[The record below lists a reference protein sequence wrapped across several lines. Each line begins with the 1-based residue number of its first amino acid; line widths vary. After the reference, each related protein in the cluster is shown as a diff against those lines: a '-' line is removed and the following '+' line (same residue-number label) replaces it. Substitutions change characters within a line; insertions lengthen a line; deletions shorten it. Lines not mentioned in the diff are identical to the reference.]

1 MMIRILLWS
10 FAIGA
15 IVFWFPVV
23 AVIIGIVW
31 VLTNRERMF
40 R

>member
-1 MMIRILLWS
+1 MIRILLWS

-15 IVFWFPVV
+15 IVFWFPMV
-23 AVIIGIVW
+23 AVIIGVAW
-31 VLTNRERMF
+31 VLTHRKQMF

>member
-1 MMIRILLWS
+1 MIRILLWS

-15 IVFWFPVV
+15 VVFWFPMV
-23 AVIIGIVW
+23 AVMFGIVW
-31 VLTNRERMF
+31 VLTHRKQMF

>member
-1 MMIRILLWS
+1 MIRVLLWS

-23 AVIIGIVW
+23 AVTLGIIW
-31 VLTNRERMF
+31 VLTHRKQMF